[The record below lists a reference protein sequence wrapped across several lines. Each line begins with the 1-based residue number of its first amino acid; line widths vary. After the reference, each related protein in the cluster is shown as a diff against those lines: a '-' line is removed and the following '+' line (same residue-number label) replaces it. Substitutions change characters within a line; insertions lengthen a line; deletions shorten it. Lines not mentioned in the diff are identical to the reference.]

1 MNTFEKVCRI
11 ISDQLSMSSD
21 IEFSEDTTWEE
32 INADSLDLVEIVMAI
47 EDEFGIA
54 VPDEAVSEMRNMGD
68 LVAFIQSVTEEK

>member
-21 IEFSEDTTWEE
+21 FEFSEDTTWEE

-47 EDEFGIA
+47 EDEFSIA